1 MNTILMFEQL
11 RSKLAESGCTVS
23 AVGID
28 LGTTKSCAAVAEF
41 DPDTG
46 EITCECVTYPEPGV
60 PGSPVAVPS
69 VVAVKDRETFVGHS
83 ARRLVGKKGFIPQRD
98 FFRET
103 KNEIGLRYTYWKAPK
118 DFDSATKIATF
129 ILRRLLSGIRG
140 DIEPPLVVTVPA
152 SFHGAQRT
160 ATLEAAQVA
169 LGDGAACLLDEPYA
183 AFLDVLFRKLDA
195 AKNVLRD
202 GANILVF
209 DFGGG
214 TCDVAIFTL
223 APFMG
228 TLEPRLRATSRYH
241 RIGGGDID
249 RAIVHDHLIPQ
260 LLERYSLGRT
270 AFSWKEKRQILEPQ
284 LLPLAE
290 RLKIALC
297 KRITELRE
305 AGKPDSDA
313 EAIAAGEY
321 EVSVEDKSYWL
332 ESPALRRADLA
343 KVMTAFLDPEPPPES
358 GDEYVQRGSIFSPI
372 RHALFQARLEANEI
386 DGVLLAGS
394 SSLIPL
400 VHDALDEHFENA
412 IVFSCGSGE
421 ELQGAIARG
430 AALQALSIAAT
441 GMPLIA
447 PVACSVLGISTNQ
460 GFKELVAAGTHLP
473 ARSQA
478 PIRLLAP
485 ADSPARPVEIAVL
498 IGDGKYVSGQSIW
511 SLPAPVRKGEALD
524 LSWHIDENQCLELSL
539 ERPGHA
545 DTEPFHH
552 RFIAPIAH
560 IDHGQVARCR
570 MLEREQAIR
579 DDRVPKAD
587 LGEAFT
593 AIAND
598 ASTLGENEKA
608 LHFVSLAIM
617 EKGAT
622 QHLMNLRGLYREN
635 AGDKEGAEQSFR
647 AAGAWDPA
655 LFNMALMLTKADRH
669 GEALDA
675 IEKCV
680 DLNPSR
686 AHTILKAQ
694 ILDKLGRTHEARLL
708 YEDSLAGVIEPPA
721 CEDWQLYWL
730 LRASRHL
737 GRNEL
742 VKAIE
747 AEQKDRGVTKR
758 VALRQGVLPDQ
769 SADAIGAR
777 FRLASNG

>member
-1 MNTILMFEQL
+1 MHTIELFERL
-11 RSKLAESGCTVS
+11 RSALARPHRAVS

-28 LGTTKSCAAVAEF
+28 LGTTKSCAAVARF

-60 PGSPVAVPS
+60 PGAPVAVPS
-69 VVAVKDRETFVGHS
+69 VVAVREGATLVGHA

-98 FFRET
+98 YFRET

-118 DFDSATKIATF
+118 ELNSATKVATVL
-129 ILRRLLSGIRG
+129 LRRLMSGIR
-140 DIEPPLVVTVPA
+140 DQVEHPAVVTVPA

-160 ATLEAAQVA
+160 ATLDAAT
-169 LGDGAACLLDEPYA
+169 GEHAACLLDEPYA
-183 AFLDVLFRKLDA
+183 AFLDVLFRKPDA
-195 AKNVLRD
+195 AKGVLRD

-223 APFMG
+223 ASAKG
-228 TLEPRLRATSRYH
+228 GLEPRLRATSRYH

-260 LLERYSLGRT
+260 LLERYGLARS
-270 AFSWKEKRQILEPQ
+270 AFSWKDKRQILEPQ

-305 AGKPDSDA
+305 AGKPDTDA

-321 EVSVEDKSYWL
+321 EVTVGDKSYWL
-332 ESPALRRADLA
+332 ESPALRHTDLT

-372 RHALFQARLEANEI
+372 RHALFQARIEAKEI

-400 VHDALDEHFENA
+400 VQDALRNRFELA
-412 IVFSCGSGE
+412 RLFSCGSGE

-441 GMPLIA
+441 GKPLIA
-447 PVACSVLGISTNQ
+447 PVTCAALGISTNQ

-473 ARSQA
+473 AQSQA

-485 ADSPARPVEIAVL
+485 ADSPSRPVEIAVV

-524 LSWHIDENQCLELSL
+524 LAWRVDENQCLELNL

-552 RFIAPIAH
+552 RFVAPIAH
-560 IDHGQVARCR
+560 IDQGQVARCR

-579 DDRVPKAD
+579 EDRVAKAELGD
-587 LGEAFT
+587 AFLAIAKDARALGE
-593 AIAND
+593 D
-598 ASTLGENEKA
+598 EKA
-608 LHFVSLAIM
+608 LHFLSLAIM
-617 EKGAT
+617 ELGAT
-622 QHLMNLRGLYREN
+622 QYLMNLRGLYRESV
-635 AGDKEGAEQSFR
+635 GDKEGAEQSYR
-647 AAGAWDPA
+647 AAGDWDPP
-655 LFNMALMLTKADRH
+655 LFNLALMQTNADRH
-669 GEALDA
+669 DEALES

-680 DLNPSR
+680 ELSPSR

-694 ILDKLGRTHEARLL
+694 ILDKLGRKPEARLL
-708 YEDSLAGVIEPPA
+708 YEDALAGVIEPSA

-730 LRASRHL
+730 LRASRNL

-742 VKAIE
+742 VNAIE
-747 AEQKDRGVTKR
+747 AEQRDRGVKKR
-758 VALRQGVLPDQ
+758 VAQRQGVLPDQ
-769 SADAIGAR
+769 SADAVGAR